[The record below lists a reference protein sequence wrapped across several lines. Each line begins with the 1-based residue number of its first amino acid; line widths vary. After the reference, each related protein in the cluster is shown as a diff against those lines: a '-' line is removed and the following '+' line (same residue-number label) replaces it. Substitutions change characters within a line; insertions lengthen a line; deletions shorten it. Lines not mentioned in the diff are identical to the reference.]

1 MSQQGLHDAIEPADS
16 NHAIHPD
23 AMRILIAYDG
33 SAHAQAAIALAE
45 ELYSNRASWDNCAVC
60 PP

>member
-1 MSQQGLHDAIEPADS
+1 MSQQGLHDTIEPADL
-16 NHAIHPD
+16 NQAIHPD

-45 ELYSNRASWDNCAVC
+45 DRLNRASWDNCAVC